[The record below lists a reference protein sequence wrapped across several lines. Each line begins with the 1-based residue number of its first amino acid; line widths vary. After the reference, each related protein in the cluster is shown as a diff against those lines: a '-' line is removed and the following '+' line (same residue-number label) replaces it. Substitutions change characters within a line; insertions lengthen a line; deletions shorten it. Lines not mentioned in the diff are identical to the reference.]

1 MADDNLINIS
11 EVRRKAWETRRA
23 KYGANG
29 HSGVDKVYKRGPKI
43 ADENV
48 QAARDELSSVRRA
61 LQVYG
66 LPDVWAHHAIDRI
79 DAADHMLGG
88 PRPFNL
94 RDLEDDLPPLGPQY
108 FG

>member
-1 MADDNLINIS
+1 MADPS
-11 EVRRKAWETRRA
+11 REVRRARPQWRRQGVQAWPE
-23 KYGANG
+23 
-29 HSGVDKVYKRGPKI
+29 I